1 MLIKIG
7 NILLDLN
14 DISSIS
20 KTHCS
25 DPTYRGSYN
34 IQIVYKSSIVKNF
47 RSDEISLD
55 YDTFINT
62 VLELQ
67 EKIIADKNKFICEL
81 LNETEELRKKIKSIR
96 NKKRK
101 CRNYN
106 ATIWKD

>member
-20 KTHCS
+20 KTHCF
-25 DPTYRGSYN
+25 DQTYRGSYN
-34 IQIVYKSSIVKNF
+34 IQIVYKSNVVKNF
-47 RSDEISLD
+47 KSDEIGLD

-67 EKIIADKNKFICEL
+67 EKQNDDHLLRLMIISQSMNK
-81 LNETEELRKKIKSIR
+81 
-96 NKKRK
+96 
-101 CRNYN
+101 
-106 ATIWKD
+106 

>member
-47 RSDEISLD
+47 KSDEIGLD

-62 VLELQ
+62 VLKLQ
-67 EKIIADKNKFICEL
+67 EKQNDDHLLRLMIISQSINK
-81 LNETEELRKKIKSIR
+81 
-96 NKKRK
+96 
-101 CRNYN
+101 
-106 ATIWKD
+106 